1 MERVE
6 LVRISYKLA
15 NKKTTVIS
23 SGLSWTRG
31 LYMNRV
37 FWRPFLY
44 REDST
49 IRFCDLIE
57 YFPVIVQHV
66 LYAAVMF
73 STWPSVVIAFP

>member
-1 MERVE
+1 MENVE
-6 LVRISYKLA
+6 LVRDPYMLA

-23 SGLSWTRG
+23 SGLGWTEG

-49 IRFCDLIE
+49 ITPRR
-57 YFPVIVQHV
+57 
-66 LYAAVMF
+66 
-73 STWPSVVIAFP
+73 